1 MDAGGSGYLL
11 DLDGVSHGAAAQD
24 LGNALSHLAWQ
35 AIRQPSQEVELELIG
50 DALVAGYE
58 SSGTGVDS
66 ESLAWWQAAAAAQI
80 VGRRFRRLEIAD
92 WALVP
97 ALMDVAESRLDGSAA
112 RRIASRDDA
121 D

>member
-1 MDAGGSGYLL
+1 M
-11 DLDGVSHGAAAQD
+11 SHGAAAQD

-58 SSGTGVDS
+58 SSGTGVES
-66 ESLAWWQAAAAAQI
+66 ESLAWWRAAARRRSSA
-80 VGRRFRRLEIAD
+80 RRFRRLEVAD

-97 ALMDVAESRLDGSAA
+97 ALIDVAESRLDGSAA